1 MTLLSEKFKLAVLR
15 NAVLVGVVGIVLL
28 LAGGLAALVAGSSL
42 GFLMIGAAVFGGFYG
57 ASVLLDVGEKSGRE
71 KYEVSL
77 VDRMLATRSSGRESP
92 EAVPIDDISK
102 KDPDSDSQPTL
113 DLETSLIA
121 LGQSGQGKSTFAK
134 SVIERWDHENQ
145 GMIFH
150 ALSEGGEENEFYE
163 FAEAI
168 APQSADIIR
177 LSTADA
183 DVRWDVFADFGESMQ
198 DMAAIAE
205 GLWKAYETEGTGY
218 DESAKALLKCAVAV
232 CSAHDEYGDFGQL
245 DDVLTENDPDEIVQ
259 MAEQLPNSAAI
270 TATLNGADLSPIY
283 QILMGNMQNLLLSDL
298 FDDSLPTWSITDYF
312 ETPTGFV
319 VIDNKRSNDWANPF
333 WRFLL
338 SVAIKKSMERPQ
350 KQYFVLDEVD
360 KLPALDDLD
369 KLASA
374 GRSANAQGVVIAQDI
389 SQIREIYGEN
399 KLNTIFGNSPNR
411 AIFQPGDPDTAE
423 YVMRSLGKAEVTE
436 QSVSSSVGGNRD
448 GINPNMN
455 RQKSRREKYPIT
467 ENELLNLDRYEALIV
482 SPDGWWVVDVAE
494 PDLPDP
500 DQPAPESP
508 DSDPKSSTGPE
519 WVSDD
524 DDNSQWEDASG
535 SDSIEESR
543 QKLNDLK

>member
-1 MTLLSEKFKLAVLR
+1 M
-15 NAVLVGVVGIVLL
+15 
-28 LAGGLAALVAGSSL
+28 
-42 GFLMIGAAVFGGFYG
+42 
-57 ASVLLDVGEKSGRE
+57 
-71 KYEVSL
+71 
-77 VDRMLATRSSGRESP
+77 
-92 EAVPIDDISK
+92 
-102 KDPDSDSQPTL
+102 
-113 DLETSLIA
+113 IA
-121 LGQSGQGKSTFAK
+121 LGQSGRGKSTFAK
-134 SVIERWDHENQ
+134 SVIERWDHENR

-168 APQSADIIR
+168 APRSAGITR
-177 LSTADA
+177 LSTSDA
-183 DVRWDVFADFGESMQ
+183 DVRWDVFGDFGESMQ

-205 GLWKAYETEGTGY
+205 GLWAAYESEGTGY

-245 DDVLTENDPDEIVQ
+245 DDVLTENTADEIVA
-259 MAEQLPNSAAI
+259 MADQLPNSAAI
-270 TATLNGADLSPIY
+270 TATLKGADLDPIY

-312 ETPTGFV
+312 ENPTGYV
-319 VIDNKRSNDWANPF
+319 VIDNKRSNEWANPF

-338 SVAIKKSMERPQ
+338 SVAIKKSIERPQ

-360 KLPALDDLD
+360 KLPRIDDLD

-423 YVMRSLGKAEVTE
+423 YVMQSLGKAEMTE
-436 QSVSSSVGGNRD
+436 QSISSSVSGNRD
-448 GINPNMN
+448 GINPNVN

-467 ENELLNLDRYEALIV
+467 ENELLSMEKGEALVV
-482 SPDGWWVVDVAE
+482 SPDGWWLANISEPELPERDRPALEDPDPKQLEE
-494 PDLPDP
+494 PD
-500 DQPAPESP
+500 
-508 DSDPKSSTGPE
+508 
-519 WVSDD
+519 WISDD
-524 DDNSQWEDASG
+524 DDDNQWKEVSG
-535 SDSIEESR
+535 SDSIEESKKKID
-543 QKLNDLK
+543 KLTD

>member
-1 MTLLSEKFKLAVLR
+1 MSLISEQFKLAVLR
-15 NAVLVGVVGIVLL
+15 NAVFVGVVGIVLL
-28 LAGGLAALVAGSSL
+28 LAGGLAALYLGSSI

-57 ASVLLDVGEKSGRE
+57 GAMLLDVGEKSGRE

-77 VDRMLATRSSGRESP
+77 VDRMLATRSSGGGSAET
-92 EAVPIDDISK
+92 VPIDDISK
-102 KDPDSDSQPTL
+102 KDPDSDPQPTL
-113 DLETSLIA
+113 DLETSMIA
-121 LGQSGQGKSTFAK
+121 LGQSGRGKSTFAK
-134 SVIERWDHENQ
+134 SVIERWDHENR

-168 APQSADIIR
+168 APRSAGITR
-177 LSTADA
+177 LSTSDA
-183 DVRWDVFADFGESMQ
+183 DVRWDVFGDFGESMQ

-205 GLWKAYETEGTGY
+205 GLWAAYESEGTGY

-245 DDVLTENDPDEIVQ
+245 DDVLTENTADEIVA
-259 MAEQLPNSAAI
+259 MADQLPNSAAI
-270 TATLNGADLSPIY
+270 TATLKGADLDPIY

-312 ETPTGFV
+312 ENPTGYV
-319 VIDNKRSNDWANPF
+319 VIDNKRSNEWANPF

-360 KLPALDDLD
+360 KLPRIDDLD

-423 YVMRSLGKAEVTE
+423 YVMQSLGKAEMTE
-436 QSVSSSVGGNRD
+436 QSISSSVSGNRD
-448 GINPNMN
+448 GINPNVN

-467 ENELLNLDRYEALIV
+467 ENELLSMEKGEALVV
-482 SPDGWWVVDVAE
+482 SPDGWWLANISEPELPERDRPALEDPDPKQLEE
-494 PDLPDP
+494 PD
-500 DQPAPESP
+500 
-508 DSDPKSSTGPE
+508 
-519 WVSDD
+519 WISDD
-524 DDNSQWEDASG
+524 DDDNQWKEVSG
-535 SDSIEESR
+535 SDSIEESKKKID
-543 QKLNDLK
+543 KLTD

>member
-1 MTLLSEKFKLAVLR
+1 MTLLSDSFKLKVLR
-15 NAVLVGVVGIVLL
+15 NAVLVWVFGIVLL
-28 LAGGLAALVAGSSL
+28 LAGGLAALVAGSSI
-42 GFLMIGAAVFGGFYG
+42 GFLLIGAAVFGGFYG
-57 ASVLLDVGEKSGRE
+57 AAQLLDVGEKSGRE

-77 VDRMLATRSSGRESP
+77 VDRMLATRSSGGESA

-102 KDPDSDSQPTL
+102 KDPDSDPQPTL

-121 LGQSGQGKSTFAK
+121 LGQSGRGKSTFAK
-134 SVIERWDHENQ
+134 SVIERWNHENQ

-168 APQSADIIR
+168 APRSAGITR
-177 LSTADA
+177 LSTSDA

-205 GLWKAYETEGTGY
+205 GLWAAYDSEGTGY

-245 DDVLTENDPDEIVQ
+245 DDVLTENTADEIVQ
-259 MAEQLPNSAAI
+259 MADQLPNSAAI
-270 TATLNGADLSPIY
+270 TATLKGADLDPVY

-312 ETPTGFV
+312 ENPTGYV
-319 VIDNKRSNDWANPF
+319 VIDNKRSNEWANPF

-374 GRSANAQGVVIAQDI
+374 GRSANAQGVAIAQDI

-423 YVMRSLGKAEVTE
+423 YVMESLGKAEVTE
-436 QSVSSSVGGNRD
+436 QSVSSSVSGNRD
-448 GINPNMN
+448 GINPNVN
-455 RQKSRREKYPIT
+455 RQRSRREKYPIT
-467 ENELLNLDRYEALIV
+467 ENELLSMEKGEALIV
-482 SPDGWWVVDVAE
+482 SPDGWWQVDVSE
-494 PDLPDP
+494 PKLPEP
-500 DQPAPESP
+500 DQPALEN
-508 DSDPKSSTGPE
+508 SDPQQPEEPKWKSADN
-519 WVSDD
+519 DD
-524 DDNSQWEDASG
+524 QWEDASG
-535 SDSIEESR
+535 SDSVEESKK
-543 QKLNDLK
+543 KLDEINIK